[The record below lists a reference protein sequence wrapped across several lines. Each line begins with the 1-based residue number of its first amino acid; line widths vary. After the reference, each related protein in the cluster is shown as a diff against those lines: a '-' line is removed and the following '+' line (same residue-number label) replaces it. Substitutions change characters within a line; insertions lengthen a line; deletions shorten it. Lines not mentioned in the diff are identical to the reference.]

1 MANWISNFS
10 EKDKDLI
17 NYPANYNEITQK
29 NRIIY
34 DEYFTVNEYVKI
46 KSSNLIMIELVEDLL
61 SPFEVLHGIF
71 ILTWSEMTNSL
82 QFV

>member
-1 MANWISNFS
+1 MATWISNFS

-17 NYPANYNEITQK
+17 NYPANYNEIAQK

-34 DEYFTVNEYVKI
+34 DEYFIVNEYIKI

-61 SPFEVLHGIF
+61 SPFEILHGIF